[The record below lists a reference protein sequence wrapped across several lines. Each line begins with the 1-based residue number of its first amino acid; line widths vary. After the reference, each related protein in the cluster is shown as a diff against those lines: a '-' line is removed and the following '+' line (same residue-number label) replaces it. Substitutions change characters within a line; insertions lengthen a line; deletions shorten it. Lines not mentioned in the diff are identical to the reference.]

1 MLQKPTASPSM
12 PGRKTLPA
20 ILSSLCLLGMA
31 LSMPATADDKDTAQ
45 PTAEQTVA
53 ETEAGGQ
60 EAAAPAPCIPNRALR
75 FTDLGARYPLNLR
88 GVDASNSL
96 PFNIRTDEIVT
107 GARVNL
113 NYAYSPALLADL
125 SHINVLIN
133 DEVAATI
140 PVPRDTAGV
149 NLQKSVEL
157 PAHLIT
163 AYNQLRLQL
172 IGHYTLE
179 CEDPLH
185 SSLWAN
191 ISNHSTLELAVDP
204 LLLPNDLALLPVPF
218 FDKRDTRQ
226 LTLPFVFSGTADNQM
241 LEGAGALSSWFGA
254 LAGYRGA
261 RFPAAKDAAPATG
274 NAIVL
279 VNGAAQAQHFH
290 KGTLTGPTL
299 AVVPNP
305 QDPSGKLL
313 LVMGRDSKEVKQAA
327 IALASGNQTFSG
339 QAAVVTQFADL
350 KPRKPYDAPN
360 WLRTDR
366 PVSFGEIT
374 DEQKL
379 NVTGYSPDLIRLD
392 VRVPPDLF
400 GWRENRVPI
409 QLKYR
414 YTPQPTSVNSSLL
427 FSVDD
432 LFVKSMPLFSLDN
445 LYHGEAVRAQVL
457 PDESLPSDVKLE
469 VPLETLLSRA
479 QLQFRYMYDYV
490 KQGECRDIIID
501 NVRGYI
507 DPESTIDLT
516 AYSHYKAMPD
526 LASFSESGW
535 PFTRLAD
542 LSETAVVLDANASQQ
557 ELSTYLDLMGLMGE
571 STGYPALGVTVTNAQ
586 QLDSVANKDIL
597 VVTAGAD
604 KPALK
609 HWTDG
614 LTGTYTSQDGKRF
627 GTSDLIYKVL
637 NWSNPNPR
645 YNEEAQRTLIAYDS
659 DGVNAIVAGFES
671 PMTNGRS
678 VVLVASNKPEGLDSV
693 SAAIRGE
700 AEFENRIEGSL
711 SIIRD
716 KRVDPLIADQTYYVG
731 QLGFFKR
738 LQWMLDPYLPNNKP
752 WLAVLAAVVV
762 ILLLLWLIVALL
774 RLVFGRRDK
783 APAA

>member
-1 MLQKPTASPSM
+1 MSQRPIASIPS
-12 PGRKTLPA
+12 PGRKSLPA
-20 ILSSLCLLGMA
+20 VLSSLCLLSMA
-31 LSMPATADDKDTAQ
+31 LCAPAIADDTVPPAS
-45 PTAEQTVA
+45 EQAVADA
-53 ETEAGGQ
+53 ETGTQ
-60 EAAAPAPCIPNRALR
+60 EVAAPFIPNRSLR

-96 PFNIRTDEIVT
+96 PFNIRTDEIVK

-113 NYAYSPALLADL
+113 SYAYSPALLEDL

-140 PVPRDTAGV
+140 PVPRDSAGV

-191 ISNHSTLELAVDP
+191 ISNNSMLELAVDP

-218 FDKRDTRQ
+218 FDPRDTRQ
-226 LTLPFVFSGTADNQM
+226 LTLPFVFSGVADGQV

-274 NAIVL
+274 SAIVL
-279 VNGAAQAQHFH
+279 VNGAAQARHFYDVA
-290 KGTLTGPTL
+290 LTGPTL

-327 IALASGNQTFSG
+327 IALAGGNQTFSG
-339 QAAVVTQFADL
+339 QSAVITEFAAL
-350 KPRKPYDAPN
+350 KPRVPYDAPN

-366 PVSFGEIT
+366 PVSFGELT
-374 DEQKL
+374 EEKKL
-379 NVTGYSPDLIRLD
+379 NVTGYNPDLIRLD

-400 GWRENRVPI
+400 GWRENKVPI

-445 LYHGEAVRAQVL
+445 LYHGEAIRAQVL
-457 PDESLPSDVKLE
+457 PDESLPSETKLE

-479 QLQFRYMYDYV
+479 QLQFRYMYDYI

-516 AYSHYKAMPD
+516 AYPHYKAMPD
-526 LASFSESGW
+526 LASFAESGW

-542 LSETAVVLDANASQQ
+542 LSETAVVLDGNASPQ
-557 ELSTYLDLMGLMGE
+557 ELGTYLDLMGLMGE
-571 STGYPALGVTVTNAQ
+571 STGYPALAVTVTNPQ
-586 QLDSVANKDIL
+586 QLNAVSGKDIL

-609 HWTDG
+609 HWADS
-614 LTGTYTSQDGKRF
+614 LSGTYTSQDGKRF

-671 PMTNGRS
+671 PMSSGRS
-678 VVLVASNKPEGLDSV
+678 VVLVASNKPEGLDNA
-693 SAAIRGE
+693 SAAIRGG
-700 AEFENRIEGSL
+700 AEFENSIEGSL

-738 LQWMLDPYLPNNKP
+738 LQWMLDPYLPNKP
-752 WLAVLAAVVV
+752 WLAILVGVV
-762 ILLLLWLIVALL
+762 IVLLLVWLVIALL
-774 RLVFGRRDK
+774 RRLLRGRS
-783 APAA
+783 AASVES

>member
-1 MLQKPTASPSM
+1 MTKMPIAS
-12 PGRKTLPA
+12 PGRKSLPA
-20 ILSSLCLLGMA
+20 LLSSLCLLSLA
-31 LSMPATADDKDTAQ
+31 LSAPAAADTTQ
-45 PTAEQTVA
+45 PDAAVA
-53 ETEAGGQ
+53 EAQ
-60 EAAAPAPCIPNRALR
+60 QAPAPFVPNVTLS
-75 FTDLGARYPLNLR
+75 FKELGAQYPLNLR

-96 PFNIRTDEIVT
+96 PFNIRTDEVVKE
-107 GARVNL
+107 AQVKL
-113 NYAYSPALLADL
+113 NYAYSPSLLSDL

-149 NLQKSVEL
+149 NLQKTVTL
-157 PAHLIT
+157 PSHLIT

-191 ISNHSTLELAVDP
+191 ISNNSTLDLAVDP

-218 FDKRDTRQ
+218 FDPRDTRT
-226 LTLPFVFSGTADNQM
+226 LKLPFVFSGMADNQV

-261 RFPAAKDAAPATG
+261 HFTAAKDAAPASG
-274 NAIVL
+274 SAIVL
-279 VNGAAQAQHFH
+279 INGAAQARHFYDVA
-290 KGTLTGPTL
+290 LTGPTL

-339 QAAVVTQFADL
+339 QSAVITQFVDL
-350 KPRKPYDAPN
+350 KPRVPYDAPN

-374 DEQKL
+374 TEKNL
-379 NVTGYSPDLIRLD
+379 NVTGYSPDYIRLN

-400 GWRENRVPI
+400 GWREDRVPI
-409 QLKYR
+409 DLKYR

-432 LFVKSMPLFSLDN
+432 LFVKSMPLFSLDS

-457 PDESLPSDVKLE
+457 PDESLPTSAKLE

-479 QLQFRYMYDYV
+479 QLQFRYMYDYI

-516 AYSHYKAMPD
+516 AYPHYKAMPD
-526 LASFSESGW
+526 LAAFSESGW

-542 LSETAVVLDANASQQ
+542 LSETAVVLDANSGVQ

-571 STGYPALGVTVTNAQ
+571 STGYPALGVTVANPQ
-586 QLDSVANKDIL
+586 QVGTLSDKDLL

-604 KPALK
+604 KPLLK
-609 HWTDG
+609 QWADN
-614 LTGTYTSQDGKRF
+614 LSGTYTSQDGKRF
-627 GTSDLIYKVL
+627 GTSDLLYKVL

-645 YNEEAQRTLIAYDS
+645 YNEEVQRSLIAYDS
-659 DGVNAIVAGFES
+659 DGVNAVVAGFES
-671 PMTNGRS
+671 PLANGRS
-678 VVLVASNKPEGLDSV
+678 VVLVASNKAEGLGSA
-693 SAAIRGE
+693 SAAIRRADGYDKG
-700 AEFENRIEGSL
+700 IEGSL

-716 KRVDPLIADQTYYVG
+716 KRVDPLIADQSYYVG

-738 LQWMLDPYLPNNKP
+738 LQWMLDPYLPNKP
-752 WLAVLAAVVV
+752 WLAVLVGVIV
-762 ILLLLWLIVALL
+762 ILLVVWLIVALL
-774 RLVFGRRDK
+774 RRLLRGRSQ
-783 APAA
+783 A

>member
-1 MLQKPTASPSM
+1 MTKMPPASPSS
-12 PGRKTLPA
+12 PGRKSLLA
-20 ILSSLCLLGMA
+20 MLSGLCLLSLA
-31 LSMPATADDKDTAQ
+31 LGAPATADTTQHAALAADA
-45 PTAEQTVA
+45 A
-53 ETEAGGQ
+53 ETDVVP
-60 EAAAPAPCIPNRALR
+60 AAAPAPFVPNVTLS
-75 FTDLGARYPLNLR
+75 FKELGAQYPLNLR

-96 PFNIRTDEIVT
+96 PFNIRTDEVVRD
-107 GARVNL
+107 AQVKL
-113 NYAYSPALLADL
+113 NYAYSPSLLSDL

-149 NLQKSVEL
+149 NLQKAVRL
-157 PAHLIT
+157 PSHLIT

-218 FDKRDTRQ
+218 FDPRDTRP
-226 LTLPFVFSGTADNQM
+226 LTLPFVFSGVADSLV

-261 RFPAAKDAAPATG
+261 HFSAAKDAAPASG
-274 NAIVL
+274 SAIVL
-279 VNGAAQAQHFH
+279 VNGAAQARHFYDVA
-290 KGTLTGPTL
+290 LTGPTL
-299 AVVPNP
+299 AIVPNP

-327 IALASGNQTFSG
+327 IALAGGNQTFSG
-339 QAAVVTQFADL
+339 QAAVITQFADL
-350 KPRKPYDAPN
+350 KPRAPYDAPN

-366 PVSFGEIT
+366 PVSFGELT
-374 DEQKL
+374 TEKDL
-379 NVTGYSPDLIRLD
+379 NVTGYSPDFIRLN

-409 QLKYR
+409 NLKYR
-414 YTPQPTSVNSSLL
+414 YTPQPTSVNSALL

-432 LFVKSMPLFSLDN
+432 LFVKSMPLFSLDS

-457 PDESLPSDVKLE
+457 PDESLPTEAKLE

-479 QLQFRYMYDYV
+479 QLQFRYMYDYI

-516 AYSHYKAMPD
+516 AYPHYKAMPD
-526 LASFSESGW
+526 LASFAESGW

-542 LSETAVVLDANASQQ
+542 LSETAVVLDANAGTQ

-571 STGYPALGVTVTNAQ
+571 STGYPALGVTVTSPQ
-586 QLDSVANKDIL
+586 QIGTLSNKDIL

-604 KPALK
+604 KPLLK
-609 HWTDG
+609 QWADN
-614 LTGTYTSQDGKRF
+614 LSGTYTSQDGKRF
-627 GTSDLIYKVL
+627 GTSDLLYKVL

-645 YNEEAQRTLIAYDS
+645 YNEQAQRALIAYDS

-671 PMTNGRS
+671 PVASGRS
-678 VVLVASNKPEGLDSV
+678 VVLVASNKPEGLDSA
-693 SAAIRGE
+693 SAAIRRVDGYE
-700 AEFENRIEGSL
+700 TGIEGSL

-738 LQWMLDPYLPNNKP
+738 LQWMLDPYLPHKP
-752 WLAVLAAVVV
+752 WLAVLVGVIVV
-762 ILLLLWLIVALL
+762 LLLAWLLVALL
-774 RLVFGRRDK
+774 RRLFRRRSTPRSE
-783 APAA
+783 A